1 MQQEFERF
9 GLANLRQLTGTLE
22 IAGAGGWMLGLFVP
36 IRAGLSL
43 FHTHDP
49 SRTPQCGFYC
59 RRVAARTCSA
69 PMPTD
74 PAHDLDA
81 EIALLQRVAQGDR
94 VSFET
99 LYDRFSGVLF
109 STAYRVL
116 NNQEAAE
123 DVLQDVF
130 IQIWE
135 KAPLYD
141 PARGKPM
148 TWAVTLTR
156 NKAIDRLRSTVRRN
170 RLRDDVER
178 EAETFEQFD
187 DRSSFDAVAA
197 GETNQIVRDAI
208 QKLSKD
214 QREAIELAFFSSL
227 TQTEIAERLN
237 EPLGTIKA
245 RIRRGMMK
253 LREVLNPGV

>member
-1 MQQEFERF
+1 MPRNRF
-9 GLANLRQLTGTLE
+9 
-22 IAGAGGWMLGLFVP
+22 
-36 IRAGLSL
+36 
-43 FHTHDP
+43 P
-49 SRTPQCGFYC
+49 SRMGRGYGWG
-59 RRVAARTCSA
+59 
-69 PMPTD
+69 TD
-74 PAHDLDA
+74 MESDSTKQLEA
-81 EIALLQRVAQGDR
+81 EIELMRRIGQGDR
-94 VSFET
+94 RSFEE

-141 PARGKPM
+141 PTRGKPM

-156 NKAIDRLRSTVRRN
+156 NKSIDRLRSTQRRN
-170 RLRDDVER
+170 RLQDDVER
-178 EAETFEQFD
+178 ESQTFEQFD
-187 DRSSFDAVAA
+187 DRSSFDAVAS
-197 GETNQIVRDAI
+197 GERGALVREAI

-227 TQTEIAERLN
+227 TQTEIAERLDV
-237 EPLGTIKA
+237 PLGTVKA

-253 LREVLNPGV
+253 LKDLLGSHP

>member
-1 MQQEFERF
+1 MD
-9 GLANLRQLTGTLE
+9 
-22 IAGAGGWMLGLFVP
+22 
-36 IRAGLSL
+36 S
-43 FHTHDP
+43 DP
-49 SRTPQCGFYC
+49 DK
-59 RRVAARTCSA
+59 A
-69 PMPTD
+69 
-74 PAHDLDA
+74 LDE
-81 EIALLQRVAQGDR
+81 EIALLRQVAQGDR
-94 VSFET
+94 RSFEQ

-141 PARGKPM
+141 STRGKPM

-156 NKAIDRLRSTVRRN
+156 NKAIDRLRSTQRRS
-170 RLRDDVER
+170 RLQDDVQR
-178 EAETFEQFD
+178 ESETFEQFD

-197 GETNQIVRDAI
+197 GETSKLVREAI
-208 QKLSKD
+208 QKLSPD
-214 QREAIELAFFSSL
+214 QRQAIELAFFSSL
-227 TQTEIAERLN
+227 TQTEIAEQLG

-253 LREVLNPGV
+253 LRDVISPEI

>member
-1 MQQEFERF
+1 MQAE
-9 GLANLRQLTGTLE
+9 
-22 IAGAGGWMLGLFVP
+22 
-36 IRAGLSL
+36 
-43 FHTHDP
+43 
-49 SRTPQCGFYC
+49 
-59 RRVAARTCSA
+59 
-69 PMPTD
+69 PTND
-74 PAHDLDA
+74 IDA
-81 EIALLQRVAQGDR
+81 EIELMKRIGEGNPA
-94 VSFET
+94 SFET

-141 PARGKPM
+141 PTRGKPM

-170 RLRDDVER
+170 RLQDDVER
-178 EAETFEQFD
+178 EAESFEKFD
-187 DRSSFDAVAA
+187 DRSAFEAVAA
-197 GETNQIVRDAI
+197 GETSQLVREAI
-208 QKLSKD
+208 QKLSTD
-214 QREAIELAFFSSL
+214 QREAIEFAFFSSL

-253 LREVLNPGV
+253 LHDLLGAQR

>member
-1 MQQEFERF
+1 M
-9 GLANLRQLTGTLE
+9 
-22 IAGAGGWMLGLFVP
+22 
-36 IRAGLSL
+36 S
-43 FHTHDP
+43 
-49 SRTPQCGFYC
+49 
-59 RRVAARTCSA
+59 
-69 PMPTD
+69 TD
-74 PAHDLDA
+74 PANDLDA

-170 RLRDDVER
+170 RLQDDVER

-227 TQTEIAERLN
+227 TQTEIAERLK

-253 LREVLNPGV
+253 LREVLTPEV